1 MEPFTRIEQHFAA
14 SIVAKQHTLEAM
26 GPRIVQAAEHLA
38 ERLKQGGKILVC
50 GNGGSAADA
59 QHFAAELVNRFEIER
74 PGLAA
79 IALTTDSSALTSIA
93 NDYAFEQIFAR
104 QVRAL
109 GRPGDVL
116 LAISTSGNSPNVLA
130 AMDAA
135 RESGLSMILLTGRDG
150 GWMAQQL
157 GADDIELRVSATAT
171 ARIQEVHIL
180 IIHCLCD
187 LVDWLL
193 FARGSS

>member
-1 MEPFTRIEQHFAA
+1 M
-14 SIVAKQHTLEAM
+14 
-26 GPRIVQAAEHLA
+26 
-38 ERLKQGGKILVC
+38 
-50 GNGGSAADA
+50 
-59 QHFAAELVNRFEIER
+59 
-74 PGLAA
+74 
-79 IALTTDSSALTSIA
+79 
-93 NDYAFEQIFAR
+93 
-104 QVRAL
+104 
-109 GRPGDVL
+109 L

-135 RESGLSMILLTGRDG
+135 RELGLSTIILTGRDG

-157 GADDIELRVSATAT
+157 GTDDIELRVGATAT